1 MGNVF
6 GSIFRISTFGE
17 SHGKALGVV
26 IDGCPAGL
34 EIAESIIQ
42 KQLDRRKPGQ
52 SKITTNRSES
62 DSVQILS
69 GVFEGKTT
77 GTPICLTVF
86 NKDAKSVAYNNM
98 KELYRPGHADYTYD
112 VRYLHRDWRGGGR
125 ASARETAARV
135 AAGAVAGQL
144 LKKLTG
150 AQSLAW
156 VEQIHKYKAEIDLT
170 QVTFEQVESNM
181 VRCPDKTIA
190 DKMIDA
196 ISEAKK
202 KGNSLGGK
210 IRFRITNCPAGFGSP
225 VFDKL
230 TADLAKAIM
239 SIPATRSVSFG
250 LGEEAMELTGE
261 EHNDPF
267 CIVDGKTIGTT
278 TNKAGGMLGGISNG
292 QDIYGTV
299 IFKPTATILINQQT
313 VTRDKQET
321 EFKAKGRHDPCVLP
335 RAVPIVES
343 MLNLVLADHLL
354 RFSIASIERLEKIF
368 EST

>member
-6 GSIFRISTFGE
+6 GSLFRISTFGE
-17 SHGKALGVV
+17 SHGKGLGVI

-34 EIAESIIQ
+34 KIEEKIIQ

-69 GVFEGKTT
+69 GVFEGKTI
-77 GTPICLTVF
+77 GTPICLIIF
-86 NKDAKSVAYNNM
+86 NKDARSEAYEEM
-98 KELYRPGHADYTYD
+98 KDLYRPGHADYTYD
-112 VRYLHRDWRGGGR
+112 ARYLHRDWRGGGR

-144 LKKLTG
+144 LNELIG
-150 AQSLAW
+150 SQSLAW
-156 VEQIHKYKAEIDLT
+156 VEQVHKLKADIDLSR
-170 QVTFEQVESNM
+170 VTYEQVESNII
-181 VRCPDKTIA
+181 RCPDETMAK
-190 DKMIDA
+190 KMIAA

-210 IRFRITNCPAGFGSP
+210 IRFKITNCPAGLGSP

-250 LGEEAMELTGE
+250 LGEEAIELTGE
-261 EHNDPF
+261 AHNDLF
-267 CIVDGKTIGTT
+267 YISDKQTIETI
-278 TNKAGGMLGGISNG
+278 TNNAGGMLGGISNG
-292 QDIYGTV
+292 QDIYGSVT
-299 IFKPTATILINQQT
+299 FKPTATILINQKT

-335 RAVPIVES
+335 RAVPIVEA
-343 MLNLVLADHLL
+343 MINLVLADHLL
-354 RFSIASIERLEKIF
+354 RLAIASMERLKRIF
-368 EST
+368 